1 MQNVGS
7 AARMFGTGSLSTH
20 ALRPYIH
27 NGQSC
32 IAVNGKSI
40 SSNAVALLQY
50 DEWKDID
57 RTVIEVATKR
67 LVGIRDLIAKG
78 LVHRLGSIGQTI
90 SLWERSS
97 DMTPAQVSMSGLNRS
112 ERDTQ
117 SFDTAQVPV
126 PVVHKDFDLNLR
138 RLEASR
144 IFGEGLDTTQASIAG
159 RVVAEAS
166 ESMLFSGDAI
176 QVDGS
181 VIYGYLNHPD
191 RNTVAITTSWTNSGK
206 TGAQILVN
214 VQAML
219 AAARADYYFGPYTL
233 YIPGA
238 YEGKLDDDFNP
249 GTSDTRTIRQRIMA
263 LEGIAEI
270 VVADQLPT
278 DNVVLVQL
286 ERDVVDMAIA
296 QDITTVQWDTQGG
309 MQQNFKVMAIWVPRV
324 KSTLDGQSGIVHM
337 S

>member
-1 MQNVGS
+1 MLNIAS
-7 AARMFGTGSLSTH
+7 AARMFGNGHLSTA
-20 ALRPYIH
+20 ALRPYIK
-27 NGQSC
+27 GGESC
-32 IAVNGKSI
+32 IAVNGKSM
-40 SSNAVALLQY
+40 STNAVALLQY

-97 DMTPAQVSMSGLNRS
+97 DMTAAQISMSGLNRS

-117 SFDTAQVPV
+117 SFDTATVPV
-126 PVVHKDFDLNLR
+126 PVIHKDFDLNLR

-144 IFGEGLDTTQASIAG
+144 IFGEGLDTTQSAVAG

-166 ESMLFSGDAI
+166 ESMLFSGSAI
-176 QVDGS
+176 QVDGG

-191 RNTVAITTSWTNSGK
+191 RNTVAITLSWTNAGK
-206 TGAQILVN
+206 TGANILTN

-219 AAARADYYFGPYTL
+219 AAARADFYFGPYTL

-270 VVADQLPT
+270 VVADQMPA

-324 KSTLDGQSGIVHM
+324 KSTLDGQSGVVHM